1 MNNYENRLRSL
12 SHNKA
17 NSMSF
22 HLHFSQKVGHSVAI
36 LMIRA
41 ALSTKVIDFP
51 HTGNRYDVTLWAP
64 MRDKTKNI
72 FLYIFTELK
81 TYHFSCSIH
90 KHAAVDIADSSSIQ
104 EACHVNFVIDLAQRR
119 VSVAQ

>member
-1 MNNYENRLRSL
+1 MNNCENRLRSL

-17 NSMSF
+17 NSTSF

-72 FLYIFTELK
+72 FLYFFT
-81 TYHFSCSIH
+81 
-90 KHAAVDIADSSSIQ
+90 
-104 EACHVNFVIDLAQRR
+104 
-119 VSVAQ
+119 